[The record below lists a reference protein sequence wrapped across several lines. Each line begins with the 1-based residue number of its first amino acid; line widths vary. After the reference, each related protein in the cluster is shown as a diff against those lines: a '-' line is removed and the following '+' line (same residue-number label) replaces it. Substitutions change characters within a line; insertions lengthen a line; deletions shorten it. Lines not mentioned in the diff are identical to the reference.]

1 MVYSSLIEVSEKEI
15 LYPLICFFYM
25 QKASIKKQKIQSWKE
40 KLLSQAKRE
49 ILIKVVIQSMPTFT
63 MNCFKLPKCLYKD
76 IESIIKKFW
85 WGYKVEARKI
95 HWVGWKKLCLPK
107 IQGGLG
113 FKDLEQ
119 FNLALLGKQV

>member
-1 MVYSSLIEVSEKEI
+1 
-15 LYPLICFFYM
+15 
-25 QKASIKKQKIQSWKE
+25 
-40 KLLSQAKRE
+40 
-49 ILIKVVIQSMPTFT
+49 

-85 WGYKVEARKI
+85 WGYKGEARKI
-95 HWVGWKKLCLPK
+95 HWLGRKKLSLPK